1 MVGVKLS
8 HGAKEVFLYCD
19 SWPQSN
25 RQCWLVEAEA
35 PGDGR
40 GSLIPLCVNPVW
52 LYKLKKKE
60 MGGGLQ
66 NHKLVLEQP
75 EHP

>member
-1 MVGVKLS
+1 MVEVKLS
-8 HGAKEVFLYCD
+8 HGAKEAFLYPD

-25 RQCWLVEAEA
+25 RQRWLVEAEA

-52 LYKLKKKE
+52 LYKQKKPQKTGRWFTE
-60 MGGGLQ
+60 PQ
-66 NHKLVLEQP
+66 ACARAA
-75 EHP
+75 